1 MEKNYG
7 LMNIGTFKGALHE
20 KGRVMTGQELSLTGS
35 EISFNYTPAGEFT
48 PFVHT
53 HKLNEEVYIVIS
65 GNGKFMVDG
74 DEFTIQ
80 EGSIIRIAPLGE
92 RAIKAE
98 NEDLVYICIQ
108 TQAGSLTQATND
120 DGVISE
126 SKASWMNG

>member
-7 LMNIGTFKGALHE
+7 LMNIGTLKGALAE
-20 KGRVMTGQELSLTGS
+20 KGRVMAGQELSLTGS
-35 EISFNYTPAGEFT
+35 EISFNYTPAGGFT
-48 PFVHT
+48 PFVHS

-65 GNGKFMVDG
+65 GNGRFMVDG
-74 DEFTIQ
+74 DEFAIM
-80 EGSIIRIAPLGE
+80 EGSIIRVAPAGE